1 MEGVGVFDPEP
12 SSIDSFAF
20 PHHSMCLATDVPAGT
35 HWVWHNARIIH
46 TNRGRGDHRP
56 MTRHDAPITTDSGIE
71 IDPVYTA
78 PNPPVDLP
86 APGAYPYTRGIHPTM
101 YRSRNWTMRQYAG
114 FSSAE
119 ESNKRY
125 QLLLQ
130 RGVSG
135 LSVAFDLPTQLGMD
149 SDDPRAFGEV
159 GRVGVAVS
167 TLDDM
172 RRLFDGIDQQAITT
186 SMTINAPASLLLL
199 MYQIVA
205 EEKGA
210 DAAKLGGTIQNDIL
224 KEYVARGTYIFPP
237 RPSMRLV
244 TDTFAYCAES
254 LPSWNTISVSGYHIR
269 EAGSS
274 AAQEI
279 AFTLANGFAYVQAAI
294 DAGLAV
300 DAFAP
305 RISFFFASH
314 SNLFEEAAKFRAA
327 RAMWATALKERFGAA
342 NPKSLMMRFHTQT
355 GGVTLTAQQPLNNVV
370 RVAYQ
375 ALSAVLGGTQSL
387 HTNGYDE
394 ALAIPTEQAATL
406 ALRTQQILAEE
417 TGVTATADPLA
428 GSYFVESLTAQL
440 QQKAQEWID
449 RIDEQGGSVAAIEN
463 GFMQN
468 AIGENAYHR
477 ELARSSGEEVIVGV
491 NKYGETESTR
501 MEIHRIDPVIVANQ
515 VECVK
520 AYKAAQ
526 DPAVIEPALASVRA
540 AAESDANLLPV
551 MKHALHAGATLGQV
565 AYALRDAF
573 GEHRATV

>member
-1 MEGVGVFDPEP
+1 
-12 SSIDSFAF
+12 
-20 PHHSMCLATDVPAGT
+20 
-35 HWVWHNARIIH
+35 
-46 TNRGRGDHRP
+46 
-56 MTRHDAPITTDSGIE
+56 MTKDRDITTDSGIE

-78 PNPPVDLP
+78 PAVPVVLPNP
-86 APGAYPYTRGIHPTM
+86 GHFPYTRGIHSTM
-101 YRSRNWTMRQYAG
+101 YRSRRWTMRQYAG

-119 ESNKRY
+119 ESNRRY
-125 QLLLQ
+125 RLLLE
-130 RGVSG
+130 RGTTG

-172 RRLFDGIDQQAITT
+172 RTLFDGIDQQAITT
-186 SMTINAPASLLLL
+186 SMTINAPASILLL

-210 DAAKLGGTIQNDIL
+210 DPAKLGGTIQNDIL

-244 TDTFAYCAES
+244 TDTFAYCAEY

-269 EAGSS
+269 EAGAS

-279 AFTLANGFAYVQAAI
+279 AFTLSDGFAYVQAAV
-294 DAGLAV
+294 DAGLDV
-300 DAFAP
+300 NTFAP

-327 RAMWATALKERFGAA
+327 RRMWATALQERFGAT
-342 NPKSLMMRFHTQT
+342 NPKALQLRFHTQT

-394 ALAIPTEQAATL
+394 ALALPTEQAATL

-417 TGVTATADPLA
+417 TGVTDTADPLA
-428 GSYFVESLTAQL
+428 GSYFVESLTDRLEEAAQ
-440 QQKAQEWID
+440 AWIT
-449 RIDEQGGSVAAIEN
+449 RIDDQGGAVAAIEN

-468 AIGENAYHR
+468 AIGENAYQR
-477 ELARSSGEEVIVGV
+477 ELARSSGEEVIIGV
-491 NKYGETESTR
+491 NRHVETETTR
-501 MEIHRIDPVIVANQ
+501 METLRIDPEVVARQ
-515 VECVK
+515 VERVI

-526 DPAVIEPALASVRA
+526 DRTAIDGLLQRVRDTA
-540 AAESDANLLPV
+540 TGTGNLLPV
-551 MKHALHAGATLGQV
+551 MKDALLAGATLGQV
-565 AYALRDAF
+565 AYALRDVF
-573 GEHRATV
+573 GEHHATL

>member
-1 MEGVGVFDPEP
+1 MTDR
-12 SSIDSFAF
+12 DS
-20 PHHSMCLATDVPAGT
+20 T
-35 HWVWHNARIIH
+35 IQ
-46 TNRGRGDHRP
+46 
-56 MTRHDAPITTDSGIE
+56 TDSGITIE
-71 IDPVYTA
+71 PVYAAPDDPVA
-78 PNPPVDLP
+78 LPP
-86 APGAYPYTRGIHPTM
+86 PGEFPYTRGIHPSM
-101 YRSRNWTMRQYAG
+101 YRSRRWTMRQYAG

-125 QLLLQ
+125 RLLVE
-130 RGVSG
+130 RGATG

-172 RRLFDGIDQQAITT
+172 RLLFDGIDQQAVTT

-205 EEKGA
+205 EERGA
-210 DAAKLGGTIQNDIL
+210 DATKLGGTIQNDIL
-224 KEYVARGTYIFPP
+224 KEYAARGTYIFPP

-244 TDTFAYCAES
+244 TDTFAYCAEH

-279 AFTLANGFAYVQAAI
+279 AFTLADGIAYVQAAVE
-294 DAGLAV
+294 AGMDV

-327 RAMWATALKERFGAA
+327 RRLWARIMKERFGAT
-342 NPKSLMMRFHTQT
+342 NPKAMMLRFHTQT

-394 ALAIPTEQAATL
+394 ALAIPTEAAATL

-417 TGVTATADPLA
+417 TGVPDTVDPLA
-428 GSYFVESLTAQL
+428 GSYFVEALTDELEA
-440 QQKAQEWID
+440 KAMEWLAS
-449 RIDEQGGSVAAIEN
+449 IDEQGGAVVAIEN
-463 GFMQN
+463 GYVQN
-468 AIGENAYHR
+468 AIAENAYRR
-477 ELARSSGEEVIVGV
+477 EVARSSGDEVVVGV
-491 NKYGETESTR
+491 NRYVTETGTP
-501 MEIHRIDPVIVANQ
+501 MELHTIDEAMVARQ
-515 VECVK
+515 VERVQ

-526 DPAVIEPALASVRA
+526 DARVIAPALATVREVA
-540 AAESDANLLPV
+540 KGTGNLLPP
-551 MKHALHAGATLGQV
+551 MKDALLAGATMGQV
-565 AYALRDAF
+565 ANALRDVF
-573 GEHRATV
+573 GEHRATG

>member
-1 MEGVGVFDPEP
+1 VKT
-12 SSIDSFAF
+12 
-20 PHHSMCLATDVPAGT
+20 TDQ
-35 HWVWHNARIIH
+35 
-46 TNRGRGDHRP
+46 D
-56 MTRHDAPITTDSGIE
+56 ITTDSGIVIE
-71 IDPVYTA
+71 PVYRATDV
-78 PNPPVDLP
+78 PPDLP
-86 APGAYPYTRGIHPTM
+86 DPGQFPYVRGIHPTM
-101 YRSRNWTMRQYAG
+101 YRSRTWTMRQYAG

-119 ESNKRY
+119 ESNRRY
-125 QLLLQ
+125 RLLLQ

-159 GRVGVAVS
+159 GRVGVAIS

-172 RRLFDGIDQQAITT
+172 RRLFDGIDQAAITT
-186 SMTINAPASLLLL
+186 SMTINAPAALLLL
-199 MYQIVA
+199 MYEIVA
-205 EEKGA
+205 AEKGA
-210 DAAKLGGTIQNDIL
+210 DPAKLGGTIQNDIL

-244 TDTFAYCAES
+244 TDTFAYCAEH
-254 LPSWNTISVSGYHIR
+254 LPAWNTISVSGYHIR

-279 AFTLANGFAYVQAAI
+279 AFTIANGLAYVQAAV
-294 DAGLAV
+294 DAGLDV
-300 DAFAP
+300 DVFAA
-305 RISFFFASH
+305 RMSFFFAAH

-327 RAMWATALKERFGAA
+327 RALWAKLLQERFGAA
-342 NPKSLMMRFHTQT
+342 NPKALMMRFHTQT

-417 TGVTATADPLA
+417 AGVTETADPLA

-440 QQKAQEWID
+440 EEQARAWMS
-449 RIDEQGGSVAAIEN
+449 RIDEQGGAVAAIEN

-468 AIGENAYHR
+468 AIGENAYRR
-477 ELARSSGEEVIVGV
+477 ELARSSGDEVVVGV
-491 NKYGETESTR
+491 NRYVEDEPTR
-501 MEIHRIDPVIVANQ
+501 MEIHRIDPEVVANQ
-515 VECVK
+515 VKRVT

-526 DPAVIEPALASVRA
+526 DPDAIAVALERVRDTA
-540 AAESDANLLPV
+540 RGTDHLLLV
-551 MKHALHAGATLGQV
+551 MKAALLAGATLGQV
-565 AYALRDAF
+565 AYALRDVF
-573 GEHRATV
+573 SEHRATL